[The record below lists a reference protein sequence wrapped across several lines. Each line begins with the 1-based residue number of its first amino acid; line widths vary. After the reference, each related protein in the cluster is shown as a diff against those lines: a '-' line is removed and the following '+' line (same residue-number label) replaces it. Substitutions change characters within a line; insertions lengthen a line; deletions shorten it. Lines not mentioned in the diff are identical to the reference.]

1 MTSLKDT
8 SAFRGP
14 ANSPNTGLGG
24 WIGHVHLRKM
34 DSICLDVKLSAGGRG
49 KTKVS
54 IRIGK
59 GDFETILTSMVE
71 VDRGTTLLAI
81 ASTLGKITDGLSKE
95 EKDDIKA
102 RLAHSKPWYKRI

>member
-1 MTSLKDT
+1 MTTLRDT
-8 SAFRGP
+8 STFRGP
-14 ANSPNTGLGG
+14 ANSPNSRLGG
-24 WIGHVHLRKM
+24 WIGQVHIWERN
-34 DSICLDVKLSAGGRG
+34 SICLDVKLSAGGRG
-49 KTKVS
+49 QTKVS
-54 IRIGK
+54 IHIGK
-59 GDFETILTSMVE
+59 GDFERILTAMVE